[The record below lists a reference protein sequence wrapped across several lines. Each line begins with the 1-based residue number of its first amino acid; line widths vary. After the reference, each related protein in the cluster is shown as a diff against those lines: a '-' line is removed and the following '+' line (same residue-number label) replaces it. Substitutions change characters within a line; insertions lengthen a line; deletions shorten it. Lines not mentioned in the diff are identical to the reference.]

1 MKAYYSSV
9 CRFVRPP
16 ICLPCPSSN
25 MSSAHISLCL
35 SICPSIFLCT
45 CLSLDLYVHP
55 SLQMDRLWTNCLSHL
70 DLSVCVSICPDGQT
84 VCLDKLS
91 VSLGSSICPSV
102 CIPVCPSVSWSVWA
116 WSTCYKV
123 RTYVGY
129 I

>member
-1 MKAYYSSV
+1 MKAYCSFVHHPSV
-9 CRFVRPP
+9 CLFVRPP

-55 SLQMDRLWTNCLSHL
+55 SLQMDRLSVWTNCLSHL

-84 VCLDKLS
+84 VSLDKLS

-102 CIPVCPSVSWSVWA
+102 YLSVHRSVGL
-116 WSTCYKV
+116 SGHGVLVTK
-123 RTYVGY
+123 
-129 I
+129 